1 MKLYNNTGNDVF
13 YGISSANSG
22 DCGTIDAG
30 DTADL
35 PYYDNQENVR
45 VTFSALPVSDS
56 QVTPFS
62 MTIPD
67 SGEGMA
73 VTIGLYQE

>member
-45 VTFSALPVSDS
+45 VTFSALPVSDN

-62 MTIPD
+62 VTIPE

-73 VTIGLYQE
+73 VTIGLFQE

>member
-1 MKLYNNTGNDVF
+1 MKLYNHTGNNVF
-13 YGISSANSG
+13 YGISSSKSV

-30 DTADL
+30 DTTDL

-45 VTFSALPVSDS
+45 VTFTALPVSDN
-56 QVTPFS
+56 QATPFS
-62 MTIPD
+62 ITIPD

-73 VTIGLYQE
+73 VTIGLFQE